1 MTFYSLHPKHSH
13 TTKVAIAFALSI
25 SPMSTLAQVPERLQH
40 DSPHPVHT
48 RAAGQHS
55 TATSSVESQNKIATP
70 VETMARSFQV
80 ANPALETAQTD
91 MNYVNKPPP
100 SQKPLRN
107 KLETIR
113 LLPRRNSSD
122 ETQKNTAE
130 ANTPEFIQPLITVV
144 SSLAVVLGLFFLVI
158 WLFRRTAPRQSV
170 RLPGEVFEFLGRA
183 PLAGRQEMQLL
194 RLGQKL
200 LLLAVTPSSA
210 QTLTEITDPDEVN
223 RLSGICLNHSP
234 SRITHS
240 FRSIRETQQSQMH
253 RPAYGTSNVG
263 SDLRG

>member
-1 MTFYSLHPKHSH
+1 MTFYSFRPKHSH
-13 TTKVAIAFALSI
+13 ATKVTIALVLSVF
-25 SPMSTLAQVPERLQH
+25 PLSTLAQVPDRLQH
-40 DSPHPVHT
+40 NSASPIHT
-48 RAAGQHS
+48 RATGQYS
-55 TATSSVESQNKIATP
+55 TVTSSVKPQNKIATP

-91 MNYVNKPPP
+91 INYVNKPPS
-100 SQKPLRN
+100 SQKPLRT

-113 LLPRRNSSD
+113 LLPRRNSSGA
-122 ETQKNTAE
+122 TQKNMTE
-130 ANTPEFIQPLITVV
+130 PNTPEFIQPLITVA
-144 SSLAVVLGLFFLVI
+144 SSLAVVLGLFFLAI

-234 SRITHS
+234 SRIAHS
-240 FRSIRETQQSQMH
+240 FRSIRETQQSQIH
-253 RPAYGTSNVG
+253 RPVYDTPNVG

>member
-1 MTFYSLHPKHSH
+1 MTFYSFRPKHSH
-13 TTKVAIAFALSI
+13 ATKVTIALVLSVF
-25 SPMSTLAQVPERLQH
+25 PLSTLAQVPDRLQH
-40 DSPHPVHT
+40 NSAPPIHT
-48 RAAGQHS
+48 RAAGQYS
-55 TATSSVESQNKIATP
+55 NVTSSVKPQNKIATP

-80 ANPALETAQTD
+80 ANPVLETAHTD
-91 MNYVNKPPP
+91 ISQVNQPPP

-107 KLETIR
+107 NAEPIR
-113 LLPRRNSSD
+113 LHPRRTSSGA
-122 ETQKNTAE
+122 TQKNMDET
-130 ANTPEFIQPLITVV
+130 NTPEFIQPLITVA
-144 SSLAVVLGLFFLVI
+144 SSLAVVLGLFFLAI

-234 SRITHS
+234 SRIAHS

-253 RPAYGTSNVG
+253 RPAYDTPNVG